1 MVDRNAAL
9 AVIDVQVVSSESVP
23 SEGLT
28 YADLTQAQ
36 KEFVNR
42 FVEWFKDGSSHFGV
56 LKGYA
61 GAGKSACLKVA
72 LGVLGYPKESEEGDP
87 LLWASAPTH
96 QAVGILEGFLG
107 NAVAGVSTLQSLL
120 GLRPEIAKFTH
131 KEADA
136 LELLQAQPIKSEED
150 ELRIE
155 LLQKKEQA
163 ALEQSLTFQPS
174 RPKPFL
180 GSIRLLLVDECGMVA
195 EQLFT
200 LLHEL
205 IWEGDLVSPLLQV
218 LFIGDPAQLPPVGE
232 SESLTFTRCN
242 ILAEL
247 TEVVRYSGS
256 LLEYATALRDPTQ
269 DPERLHR
276 LWDDDALF
284 TIPGNM
290 AVREGAELIQGGD
303 ETVRFICGTNARCRE
318 LNYQLRV
325 RIQGEAHLA
334 YAPGDE
340 LITTSAIQRGVQSLW
355 VRDPEMFKGS
365 GWEPTGQR
373 SSKQGTSQLGVP
385 YGTGRC
391 RKGMPVLGTSTYV
404 VLGENISDRPR
415 ISVIDDYLSQ
425 KHGAIVRNSQS
436 LEPKCFKLETLTGA
450 KFSRQL
456 WGYSLSDGGAID
468 GEEYLWLLDPN
479 QVDAYLAELAV
490 LKSIAGTTKTRSTK
504 GKRGQEGDTA
514 KQAWELLG
522 LKNWDKWE
530 DGSPVTADQ
539 FKDLQSYLWAE
550 FHALDC
556 FVDPVTWSYAITCHR
571 AQGVTIDIAVIDL
584 KSIVG
589 PAKNSAK
596 FAAKGG
602 GLWDV
607 RKSLYTAATRA
618 RLQVGVIE

>member
-1 MVDRNAAL
+1 MVDREAAL
-9 AVIDVQVVSSESVP
+9 AVIDAPVVSSESVA

-28 YADLTQAQ
+28 YADLTDAQ
-36 KEFVNR
+36 KEFVDR
-42 FVEWFKDGSSHFGV
+42 FVEWFQDGRSHFGV

-72 LGVLGYPKESEEGDP
+72 LGVLGYPRESEEGDP
-87 LLWASAPTH
+87 LIWAAAPTH
-96 QAVGILEGFLG
+96 QAVGVMEGFLG
-107 NAVAGVSTLQSLL
+107 NSVAGVSTLQSLL
-120 GLRPEIAKFTH
+120 GLKPEIAKFSV
-131 KEADA
+131 KEAAA
-136 LELLQAQPIKSEED
+136 LAQLQAQPILSEED

-163 ALEQSLTFQPS
+163 ALEQALSLQPS

-205 IWEGDLVSPLLQV
+205 IWEGELVSPSLQV
-218 LFIGDPAQLPPVGE
+218 LFVGDPAQLPPVGE

-290 AVREGAELIQGGD
+290 AVREGAELIQSGD

-325 RIQGEAHLA
+325 RIQGESHLA

-355 VRDPEMFKGS
+355 VRDSEMFRGS

-373 SSKQGTSQLGVP
+373 SSKQGTSQLAVP

-391 RKGMPVLGTSTYV
+391 RKGVPVLGTSTYV

-415 ISVIDDYLSQ
+415 INVIDDYLTQ
-425 KHGAIVRNSQS
+425 KHGAVVRNSQALDS
-436 LEPKCFKLETLTGA
+436 RCFELETLTGA
-450 KFSRQL
+450 KFTRQL

-479 QVDAYLAELAV
+479 QVDAYLSELAV
-490 LKSIAGTTKTRSTK
+490 LKAIAGTTKTRSTK

-522 LKNWDKWE
+522 LKNWDKWA
-530 DGSPVTADQ
+530 DGTPVTADQ

-584 KSIVG
+584 HSIVG

-596 FAAKGG
+596 FAAAGG
-602 GLWDV
+602 ALWDV